1 MRRRTSIS
9 VPALVVGFFLAG
21 SLLGPMPALAA
32 PPPVITK
39 FNPKSGIVGTEVTI
53 TGTGL
58 AGATSVTFNGTP
70 DSTFIV
76 DSATKIAAHVP
87 FGATTGPISVTT
99 PVGTATSA
107 ANFTVIASPAI
118 GLTPTAGP
126 PGSSISVAGSG
137 FGAFE
142 PVDLY
147 FDITD
152 EALASTD
159 GSGNFSMSMPVP
171 PDALPG
177 THWVTAVGRR
187 TLTSFQAAFVVRTNW
202 SQYRN
207 TRQRTARNPN
217 ERILNA
223 ANVDGLDTKWSFTT
237 GANIEFS
244 SPAVANGVVYEGADD
259 GKLYAL
265 DASTGSLLWSFPT
278 GGFIWSSP
286 AVAKGI
292 VYVGSADGK
301 VYALKASSGAMVWSF
316 ATSGLVIASPV
327 VTNGTVYVGSDDG
340 TVYALAAGN
349 GALRWSFATGGPV
362 RSSPAV
368 SSSFLFFGSDDG
380 NTYGLQRS
388 NGALLWSWPTGP
400 IRSAPAVS
408 GTSVYVTSE
417 NGRVYALT
425 TTGYLRWSFNTSY
438 DIEASPAV
446 ANGVVYV
453 ANFSGDVFALS
464 ARTGTQ
470 NWSVSTGA
478 SLTYSSPAVAN
489 GVVYLAAGPLWGF
502 DASTG
507 DAVWSF
513 FDGEFGFASP
523 VITDGVVY
531 EGFYGAS
538 TGVIRAFDLAG
549 DGSRV
554 ERPNPSDLQP
564 DRGLRPSL

>member
-244 SPAVANGVVYEGADD
+244 SPAVANGVVYIGSADHRLYAFNAKGCGKSACLPLWAGTTGNGIIESSPLVVNGVVYVGSFD
-259 GKLYAL
+259 KKLYAFSASGCGKRLCTPLWTAATGGRITSSPAFSNGVVYIGSENGKLYAFAAAGCG
-265 DASTGSLLWSFPT
+265 ASACSPLWTAKAGSS
-278 GGFIWSSP
+278 ISQSSP
-286 AVAKGI
+286 AIAKGV
-292 VYVGSADGK
+292 VYIGSFDGGL
-301 VYALKASSGAMVWSF
+301 YAFNAAGCGAATCSPLWIGNTGPFIASSPS
-316 ATSGLVIASPV
+316 
-327 VTNGTVYVGSDDG
+327 
-340 TVYALAAGN
+340 
-349 GALRWSFATGGPV
+349 
-362 RSSPAV
+362 
-368 SSSFLFFGSDDG
+368 
-380 NTYGLQRS
+380 
-388 NGALLWSWPTGP
+388 
-400 IRSAPAVS
+400 
-408 GTSVYVTSE
+408 
-417 NGRVYALT
+417 
-425 TTGYLRWSFNTSY
+425 
-438 DIEASPAV
+438 V

-453 ANFSGDVFALS
+453 GDGDAIFYAFRAAGCGTAACAPLWSGDAVGEQA
-464 ARTGTQ
+464 AII
-470 NWSVSTGA
+470 
-478 SLTYSSPAVAN
+478 SSPAVAN
-489 GVVYLAAGPLWGF
+489 GLVYVGENNGMVMVF
-502 DASTG
+502 DANGCGSSFCQPINQLLTSNEQIVSSSP
-507 DAVWSF
+507 AVVN
-513 FDGEFGFASP
+513 GTVYFGSANEAAP
-523 VITDGVVY
+523 PIGRLYVY
-531 EGFYGAS
+531 K
-538 TGVIRAFDLAG
+538 LL
-549 DGSRV
+549 
-554 ERPNPSDLQP
+554 N
-564 DRGLRPSL
+564 